1 MSKEQAEFAK
11 NVATLIF
18 KMSQPP
24 YSCTLGEAWRTKEQ
38 AEIYAKQGIGIKDSL
53 HCKRLA
59 IDLNL
64 FIDGVYATDGEA
76 HKPFGDW
83 WESLSPFNRWGGRWG
98 DGNHYEQAEV
108 IKI

>member
-1 MSKEQAEFAK
+1 MSKAQSEFAR
-11 NVATLIF
+11 NAARLIL
-18 KMSQPP
+18 KMSEPP
-24 YSCTLGEAWRTKEQ
+24 YSCTLGEAWRTPEQ
-38 AEIYAKQGIGIKDSL
+38 ASWNASKGTGIKNSL

-64 FIDGVYATDGEA
+64 FVNDVYVTDGAA

-108 IKI
+108 ITI

>member
-1 MSKEQAEFAK
+1 LSVIQSQFAK
-11 NVATLIF
+11 NAALLIL
-18 KMSQPP
+18 KMNEPP
-24 YSCTLGEAWRTKEQ
+24 YSCTLGEAWRPPEM
-38 AEIYAKQGIGIKDSL
+38 AAIYAKDGRGTKNSL

-64 FIDGVYATDGEA
+64 FADGQYMTSDAA
-76 HKPFGDW
+76 HKPFGEW